1 MAEAKALTVNVSVPS
16 NGLQGRS
23 RLEKLMLK
31 WLDVS
36 DEAER
41 RLKYVLWGPGGVG
54 KSTLALKFAAGQ
66 AERGGGWPRLVFRLS
81 ASSMEQD
88 YAGMLDAML
97 GKSAGRLHCVG
108 ARVKLHSLQQKPEHN
123 GVEGE
128 VLEFDASAGRWKV
141 QLHPDGLV
149 LALKASNLKVLGPAC
164 AAEEVRGRV
173 HELLQSPAWSQ
184 AWLAVLDDL
193 PAPANN
199 ELEMAG

>member
-97 GKSAGRLHCVG
+97 ASDACKSAGR
-108 ARVKLHSLQQKPEHN
+108 APE
-123 GVEGE
+123 V
-128 VLEFDASAGRWKV
+128 VRW
-141 QLHPDGLV
+141 
-149 LALKASNLKVLGPAC
+149 
-164 AAEEVRGRV
+164 RV
-173 HELLQSPAWSQ
+173 HELLQSPAWSR
-184 AWLAVLDDL
+184 AWLAVLTTC
-193 PAPANN
+193 PRRPTTSWR
-199 ELEMAG
+199 GPGSGG

>member
-88 YAGMLDAML
+88 YAGMRDAML
-97 GKSAGRLHCVG
+97 GKSAGR
-108 ARVKLHSLQQKPEHN
+108 APSY
-123 GVEGE
+123 
-128 VLEFDASAGRWKV
+128 
-141 QLHPDGLV
+141 
-149 LALKASNLKVLGPAC
+149 
-164 AAEEVRGRV
+164 AAEEGGFTSCCILRRGAGRGW
-173 HELLQSPAWSQ
+173 WSSTCRPTTS
-184 AWLAVLDDL
+184 WRG
-193 PAPANN
+193 P
-199 ELEMAG
+199 GSGG